1 MNNKCENCPKKD
13 RCLPYILGAKA
24 IIMRFPKA
32 RVPAG
37 LPQEG
42 LAFEKKDRG
51 KKVKIEW
58 VDKHE

>member
-1 MNNKCENCPKKD
+1 M
-13 RCLPYILGAKA
+13 CLPYILGARA
-24 IIMRFPKA
+24 ILVKLPGIKLP
-32 RVPAG
+32 PY

-51 KKVKIEW
+51 KKMKIEW